1 MKRKLGLTLAVF
13 FLSVQLLGL
22 LHMAEY
28 SFKKHEHNGQT
39 CSVYLAG
46 EQSKYSITSDTVSSY
61 PSDIVQS
68 FTSVPLQAV
77 VSCDIYPDSSPRAPP
92 SFLRI

>member
-1 MKRKLGLTLAVF
+1 MKRKFGLILTVF

-28 SFKKHEHNGQT
+28 CFKKHEHNGQT
-39 CSVYLAG
+39 CSVYLAS
-46 EQSKYSITSDTVSSY
+46 EQSKYSITSDTVSSC

-68 FTSVPLQAV
+68 FIAVLFQTV
-77 VSCDIYPDSSPRAPP
+77 VSVDTYPDSSPRAPP
-92 SFLRI
+92 SFLRS